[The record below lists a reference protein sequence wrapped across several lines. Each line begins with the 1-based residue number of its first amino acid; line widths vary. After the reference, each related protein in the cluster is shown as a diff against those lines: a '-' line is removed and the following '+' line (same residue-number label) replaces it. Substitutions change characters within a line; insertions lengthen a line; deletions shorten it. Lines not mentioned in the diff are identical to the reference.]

1 MHGSCRQQ
9 GSAESTKS
17 FICRNV
23 KKSIEHQVQKP
34 DVRSAKEQLC
44 NSDDWNESD
53 GWNIPE
59 NFDVPVTA
67 LATKDQGATARGRR
81 QSYRGQKG
89 TGYSHDPDG
98 KKIYTGDTEKVYA
111 QTSGSEMHQA
121 DLPATS
127 KENRTNGGQNTGSE
141 VGRGNKKDSTSQTC
155 MPLLPQPGKDI
166 ATFKAQ
172 PHPDR
177 SLSEKSHLEEAP
189 HTAHQEGFRKNGNQ
203 NSRFSRE
210 HDSHGEWSGSGKDN
224 KQHNVPANRERQ
236 RPNSHYEYQ
245 PVGPQNIY
253 KDNNFESSKDGS
265 HYSVARSRERGQG
278 RPRHGGGNPH
288 VRQTVSGLGATQM
301 ASRKKTERQEALG
314 CVIFLFL
321 KCI

>member
-1 MHGSCRQQ
+1 
-9 GSAESTKS
+9 
-17 FICRNV
+17 
-23 KKSIEHQVQKP
+23 
-34 DVRSAKEQLC
+34 
-44 NSDDWNESD
+44 
-53 GWNIPE
+53 
-59 NFDVPVTA
+59 
-67 LATKDQGATARGRR
+67 
-81 QSYRGQKG
+81 
-89 TGYSHDPDG
+89 
-98 KKIYTGDTEKVYA
+98 
-111 QTSGSEMHQA
+111 MHQA

-127 KENRTNGGQNTGSE
+127 KENRSVGERSASHWQPRSQPYSAINQRGSRTNGGQNTGSE

-189 HTAHQEGFRKNGNQ
+189 HTAHQEETKTAVLAE
-203 NSRFSRE
+203 SMILMA
-210 HDSHGEWSGSGKDN
+210 SGVALGKITSNTMYLQTVKGRDL
-224 KQHNVPANRERQ
+224 
-236 RPNSHYEYQ
+236 NSHYEYQ

-288 VRQTVSGLGATQM
+288 VRQTGSARVDANYD
-301 ASRKKTERQEALG
+301 
-314 CVIFLFL
+314 
-321 KCI
+321 